1 MCIFSS
7 LGVSLWTDR
16 CPANAPLLCIQGRW
30 GPTPVA
36 IISPVFPHAGWPEW
50 PPQPENPFDP
60 FILPEPPSFPN
71 TSTFPAW
78 LSDDVQAKLAGSPIK
93 TLASEVP
100 SVTKKKTSA
109 DSTIKVNRR
118 NTQTR
123 RTTEDRRKKDVE
135 VPVERRQSDRR
146 KVQRRR
152 QIDPTTCER
161 DYTNDEIEFMH
172 ALDEYKR
179 SKPRLSQGFQY
190 CSARRVA
197 DERLRRIWDFP
208 TLFARNWRRTGLVR
222 FSCRVSVQ
230 DGILYGQI
238 GKLSTLVIATRIW
251 R

>member
-1 MCIFSS
+1 MSP
-7 LGVSLWTDR
+7 WTDR

-30 GPTPVA
+30 GPTPAA

-50 PPQPENPFDP
+50 PPQPENPLDP

-109 DSTIKVNRR
+109 DSAVKVNRR

-179 SKPRLSQGFQY
+179 ASGRM
-190 CSARRVA
+190 
-197 DERLRRIWDFP
+197 FP
-208 TLFARNWRRTGLVR
+208 TCSEILEVVRNLGYQKVSGIVQPDVSLASVSDEFGTSQPATLEIGDVTG
-222 FSCRVSVQ
+222 
-230 DGILYGQI
+230 
-238 GKLSTLVIATRIW
+238 
-251 R
+251 